1 MSTQNS
7 EKIQNRSAR
16 YVLQMKDKKIM
27 RYAPYPRGHRAFF
40 TEIINLS
47 ESGMAFTVP
56 FLDSPQVN
64 ETIMVEFTIPDA
76 APMACFAKVKRVQK
90 YTLIES
96 DFFHKDCKLVAVQF
110 EKMPEDQLRTLR
122 GSLND
127 EFKKMQIHFRRQQ
140 LWLKLQWYWKFKRPL
155 MIAAVATPVAAST
168 AILYWL
174 LS

>member
-1 MSTQNS
+1 
-7 EKIQNRSAR
+7 
-16 YVLQMKDKKIM
+16 MKDKKIM

-96 DFFHKDCKLVAVQF
+96 DFFHKDCKLVAVKF
-110 EKMPEDQLRTLR
+110 EKMPDDQLTTLR
-122 GSLND
+122 LSLND
-127 EFKKMQIHFRRQQ
+127 EFKRLQTHFRRKQI
-140 LWLKLQWYWKFKRPL
+140 WLKLQWYWKFKRTPL
-155 MIAAVATPVAAST
+155 IAAAAIPITTTATL
-168 AILYWL
+168 LYWL